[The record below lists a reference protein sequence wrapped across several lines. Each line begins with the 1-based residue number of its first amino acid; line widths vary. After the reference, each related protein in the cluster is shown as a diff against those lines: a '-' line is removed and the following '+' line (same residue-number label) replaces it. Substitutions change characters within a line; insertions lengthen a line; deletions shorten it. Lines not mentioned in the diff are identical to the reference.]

1 MNWIKNHKF
10 LTVII
15 VAVVL
20 IVLGSLGG
28 SNNNNTNNTTNTPK
42 TTSPAGVSSNNS
54 GNHAAANDAVIS
66 TCTNGVYSPEVKAT
80 ITNHTSKRSNY
91 VLEVTLLDSSG
102 NKVGDGFAA
111 SNNVEAGQTAY
122 VTVAATSTGAF
133 SSCNIASV
141 SRYAA

>member
-1 MNWIKNHKF
+1 MNWIKRHKF
-10 LTVII
+10 LTAVI
-15 VAVVL
+15 VLVVL
-20 IVLGSLGG
+20 AILGSLGG
-28 SNNNNTNNTTNTPK
+28 SDNDNTNNTDTPK

-54 GNHAAANDAVIS
+54 GNHAAANDVVIS
-66 TCTNGVYSPEVKAT
+66 TCTTGAYFPEVKVT

-91 VLEVTLLDSSG
+91 SLEVTLLDSSG

-122 VTVAATSTGAF
+122 VDVAATTTGAF